1 MGSTVKT
8 TSRCTQQNQTNSQDF
23 MQIKMATGNSES
35 RVPMTLRDSFFNDD
49 FFRNSWEDFDKLRQQ
64 MTSESQNFWK
74 RAEQEMKMLET
85 SASSTMQQSSS
96 SSSSNTARKESSS
109 ATSGARD
116 LMRSDS
122 MLVPS
127 IFPRRWM
134 MPRMFGIDNTGVD
147 SAFSEDFFND
157 RFMKGL
163 DLFQDKGDEQ
173 IIRRKDDDSKFELSL
188 DTHGFRPDEIKVSV
202 AGGVLGVEAM
212 HEEKG
217 DNKHILR
224 QFSRKY
230 TLPEGCEAAKVNSN
244 LSSDSVLVITAPK
257 KQAIKTTVATNT
269 PIPVEVKKLET
280 SASSAIQQQG
290 ASNISSSCSNVV
302 RKECASSSSATS
314 GVNSNLSSGSVKVI
328 TAPMKQTIKATV
340 ASTTP
345 IPLEVKKL
353 ETSAS
358 SDMQQQGSSSS
369 SSSNA
374 VRRESASSSSATSGV
389 NSNLSSDSV
398 QVITAPIKQT
408 INATVAANTPIPVE
422 VKKLKTSANSDMQ
435 QQGSSSISS
444 SISSSTSNAVR

>member
-1 MGSTVKT
+1 MGSTVEK
-8 TSRCTQQNQTNSQDF
+8 TSRCTQQNQINFQDF

-85 SASSTMQQSSS
+85 SASSAMQQSSTS
-96 SSSSNTARKESSS
+96 SSRSSSNAARKESSS
-109 ATSGARD
+109 TTSGARD

-163 DLFQDKGDEQ
+163 DLFQGKGDEQ

-188 DTHGFRPDEIKVSV
+188 DTHGFRPDEIKVNV
-202 AGGVLGVEAM
+202 AGGVLGVEAK

-230 TLPEGCEAAKVNSN
+230 TLPEGCEAARVNSN
-244 LSSDSVLVITAPK
+244 LSSDGVLVITAPK
-257 KQAIKTTVATNT
+257 RQAIKAAGATNT
-269 PIPVEVKKLET
+269 PIPV
-280 SASSAIQQQG
+280 AI
-290 ASNISSSCSNVV
+290 
-302 RKECASSSSATS
+302 K
-314 GVNSNLSSGSVKVI
+314 
-328 TAPMKQTIKATV
+328 
-340 ASTTP
+340 
-345 IPLEVKKL
+345 
-353 ETSAS
+353 
-358 SDMQQQGSSSS
+358 
-369 SSSNA
+369 
-374 VRRESASSSSATSGV
+374 
-389 NSNLSSDSV
+389 
-398 QVITAPIKQT
+398 
-408 INATVAANTPIPVE
+408 
-422 VKKLKTSANSDMQ
+422 
-435 QQGSSSISS
+435 
-444 SISSSTSNAVR
+444 

>member
-1 MGSTVKT
+1 MGSTVET
-8 TSRCTQQNQTNSQDF
+8 TSRCTKQNQINSQDL

-96 SSSSNTARKESSS
+96 SNSNAARKESSS

-134 MPRMFGIDNTGVD
+134 MPRMFGIDNTGID

-188 DTHGFRPDEIKVSV
+188 DTHGFRPDEIKVNV
-202 AGGVLGVEAM
+202 AGGVLGVEAK

-230 TLPEGCEAAKVNSN
+230 TLPEGCEAARVNSN
-244 LSSDSVLVITAPK
+244 LSSDGVLVITAPK
-257 KQAIKTTVATNT
+257 RQAIKAAGSINT
-269 PIPVEVKKLET
+269 PIPVEVKK
-280 SASSAIQQQG
+280 
-290 ASNISSSCSNVV
+290 N
-302 RKECASSSSATS
+302 
-314 GVNSNLSSGSVKVI
+314 
-328 TAPMKQTIKATV
+328 
-340 ASTTP
+340 
-345 IPLEVKKL
+345 
-353 ETSAS
+353 
-358 SDMQQQGSSSS
+358 
-369 SSSNA
+369 
-374 VRRESASSSSATSGV
+374 
-389 NSNLSSDSV
+389 
-398 QVITAPIKQT
+398 
-408 INATVAANTPIPVE
+408 
-422 VKKLKTSANSDMQ
+422 
-435 QQGSSSISS
+435 
-444 SISSSTSNAVR
+444 

>member
-1 MGSTVKT
+1 
-8 TSRCTQQNQTNSQDF
+8 

-85 SASSTMQQSSS
+85 SASSAMQQSSS
-96 SSSSNTARKESSS
+96 SSSSTSNAARKESSS

-188 DTHGFRPDEIKVSV
+188 DTHGFRPDEIKVNV
-202 AGGVLGVEAM
+202 AGGVLGVEAK

-230 TLPEGCEAAKVNSN
+230 TLPEGCEAARVNSN
-244 LSSDSVLVITAPK
+244 LSSDGVLVITAPK
-257 KQAIKTTVATNT
+257 RQAIKAAGATNT
-269 PIPVEVKKLET
+269 PIPV
-280 SASSAIQQQG
+280 AIQ
-290 ASNISSSCSNVV
+290 
-302 RKECASSSSATS
+302 
-314 GVNSNLSSGSVKVI
+314 
-328 TAPMKQTIKATV
+328 
-340 ASTTP
+340 
-345 IPLEVKKL
+345 
-353 ETSAS
+353 
-358 SDMQQQGSSSS
+358 
-369 SSSNA
+369 
-374 VRRESASSSSATSGV
+374 
-389 NSNLSSDSV
+389 
-398 QVITAPIKQT
+398 
-408 INATVAANTPIPVE
+408 
-422 VKKLKTSANSDMQ
+422 
-435 QQGSSSISS
+435 
-444 SISSSTSNAVR
+444 

>member
-8 TSRCTQQNQTNSQDF
+8 TSRCTQQNQINSQDF

-85 SASSTMQQSSS
+85 SASSAMQQSSS
-96 SSSSNTARKESSS
+96 SSSSSSSNAAQKESSS

-157 RFMKGL
+157 KFMKGL

-188 DTHGFRPDEIKVSV
+188 DTHGFRPDEIKVNV
-202 AGGVLGVEAM
+202 AGGVLGVEAK

-230 TLPEGCEAAKVNSN
+230 TLPEGCEVARVNSN
-244 LSSDSVLVITAPK
+244 LSSDGVLVITAPK
-257 KQAIKTTVATNT
+257 RQAIKAAGATNT
-269 PIPVEVKKLET
+269 PIPV
-280 SASSAIQQQG
+280 AI
-290 ASNISSSCSNVV
+290 
-302 RKECASSSSATS
+302 K
-314 GVNSNLSSGSVKVI
+314 
-328 TAPMKQTIKATV
+328 
-340 ASTTP
+340 
-345 IPLEVKKL
+345 
-353 ETSAS
+353 
-358 SDMQQQGSSSS
+358 
-369 SSSNA
+369 
-374 VRRESASSSSATSGV
+374 
-389 NSNLSSDSV
+389 
-398 QVITAPIKQT
+398 
-408 INATVAANTPIPVE
+408 
-422 VKKLKTSANSDMQ
+422 
-435 QQGSSSISS
+435 
-444 SISSSTSNAVR
+444 